1 MDYTVEYAG
10 RGAKRPFLC
19 SNGVCG
25 LIEFDGCNILC
36 YSKNDVGQ
44 EIVLGAW
51 VEDDNKSRKTR
62 YYNLYLDIYG
72 KNKNKKSFDNRFNQQ
87 TGKDFSSSYKTICAL
102 FDVLMG
108 ELVKFHKELSWY
120 YNAIVAIS
128 ATNSRRLNAY
138 EWFVRRHN
146 YIPNRTMFRGKRRIM
161 FPIYTVNND

>member
-1 MDYTVEYAG
+1 MDYTVEYTG

-19 SNGVCG
+19 SNGVYG
-25 LIEFDGCNILC
+25 LIELDGWNILC

-72 KNKNKKSFDNRFNQQ
+72 KNKNKNSFDNRFNQQ
-87 TGKDFSSSYKTICAL
+87 TGKDFSSSYKTISAL
-102 FDVLMG
+102 FNVLIG
-108 ELVKFHKELSWY
+108 ELIKFHKELSWY
-120 YNAIVAIS
+120 YNAIIAIS
-128 ATNSRRLNAY
+128 ATNTRRLNIY

-146 YIPNRTMFRGKRRIM
+146 FNPNRTVFKGKQRIM